1 MAAVDTTSV
10 NGDIKFTIGVDGT
23 IEDAF
28 DTDNLQDEVMHIRCA
43 YAIHVLYASDLP
55 RRPRNF

>member
-23 IEDAF
+23 TEDAF
-28 DTDNLQDEVMHIRCA
+28 DTDNLQEEVMHFRCA
-43 YAIHVLYASDLP
+43 CPIPVLYASDLS
-55 RRPRNF
+55 R